1 MWKILIFGYQ
11 FRFKKILSIDAELPS
26 KVSEDAE
33 VINKTFKVNQKL
45 TKRVFRL
52 QKELDDI
59 QTMNKAL
66 QHLDEVE
73 EEMKEGF
80 EFSLNLIKLF
90 WSPIRSRL

>member
-1 MWKILIFGYQ
+1 MKIFIFGYQ
-11 FRFKKILSIDAELPS
+11 FRIKNFLSIDTELPS

-90 WSPIRSRL
+90 

>member
-1 MWKILIFGYQ
+1 MKIFIFGYQ
-11 FRFKKILSIDAELPS
+11 FRIKFFLRIDTELPS

-90 WSPIRSRL
+90 WSPIESRL

>member
-1 MWKILIFGYQ
+1 MKIFIFGYQ
-11 FRFKKILSIDAELPS
+11 FRIKIFLSIDTELPS

-90 WSPIRSRL
+90 

>member
-1 MWKILIFGYQ
+1 M
-11 FRFKKILSIDAELPS
+11 PS

-80 EFSLNLIKLF
+80 EFFKNLIIQSSL
-90 WSPIRSRL
+90 